1 LQLSSELHHR
11 VTRGAGLALETHV
24 AARFSSERIL
34 GEWERWPVG
43 GAASLRGHDEEAF
56 RVDRYALARLEWR
69 WFVGPQGQRLALFW
83 DHAEMQT
90 RVALPA
96 GGDEL
101 QHRAADGTGVGLR
114 VPAAGG
120 DVDLDYGLQP
130 GHGFLEGKIHLRL
143 VTSF

>member
-1 LQLSSELHHR
+1 
-11 VTRGAGLALETHV
+11 V
-24 AARFSSERIL
+24 L

-56 RVDRYALARLEWR
+56 RVDRYALARFEWR
-69 WFVGPQGQRLALFW
+69 WFVGSQGQRLALFW

-96 GGDEL
+96 GGDAFR
-101 QHRAADGTGVGLR
+101 HRAADGTGVGMRL
-114 VPAAGG
+114 PAAGG
-120 DVDLDYGLQP
+120 DVDLDYGLEP